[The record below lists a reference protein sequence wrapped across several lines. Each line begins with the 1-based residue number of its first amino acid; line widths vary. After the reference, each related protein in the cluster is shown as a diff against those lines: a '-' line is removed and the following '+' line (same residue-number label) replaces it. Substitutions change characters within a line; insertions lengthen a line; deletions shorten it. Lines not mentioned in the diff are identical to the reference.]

1 MSPPLKRGMSAAAF
15 QSLGI
20 SDDTKERLNRLV
32 IGVATISADNF
43 RKGPNCLARLICRG
57 PDFAAL
63 SEHQLTGFG
72 RRRNGKGLGE
82 LLWGVEVDRLIG
94 MADFKFS

>member
-1 MSPPLKRGMSAAAF
+1 MSPPPLKRGLTAAAF

-20 SDDTKERLNRLV
+20 SDDMKERLNRLV
-32 IGVATISADNF
+32 TTISADNF
-43 RKGPNCLARLICRG
+43 LERKGPDCLARLICRS

-72 RRRNGKGLGE
+72 RRRNGEGLGE
-82 LLWGVEVDRLIG
+82 LLWGLQCC
-94 MADFKFS
+94 